1 MVGIKIAV
9 RCRADCQ
16 AGCRSG
22 CRAESENSLILWGFS
37 FSDNNDNRNIKE
49 KVNSK
54 KIDKPD

>member
-1 MVGIKIAV
+1 MTV

-16 AGCRSG
+16 ARCRSG
-22 CRAESENSLILWGFS
+22 CRAEIENPLILWDFS

-54 KIDKPD
+54 KKDEPD